1 MNKDIRV
8 YLEDIISAMSHA
20 EQFVVGMD
28 YAQFAND
35 LKTNFAVTRALEIVG
50 EATKRLPM
58 PFRDQHSHV
67 RWKDMAGMRDVIIHG
82 YDNVNLKIVWQ
93 VIKSD
98 IPLIKA
104 QIQAILDNST

>member
-8 YLEDIISAMSHA
+8 YLEDIISAMNNA
-20 EQFVVGMD
+20 ELFVINMDYEQFE
-28 YAQFAND
+28 AD
-35 LKTNFAVTRALEIVG
+35 LKTNIAVTRALEIIG
-50 EATKRLPM
+50 EATKRLPT
-58 PFRDQHSHV
+58 PFRDQHPHT

-98 IPLIKA
+98 IPVIKA
-104 QIQAILDNST
+104 